1 MHALLALGTGFVV
14 ATLIHYAST
23 LIALRKER
31 LRARHQA
38 DRLAAYELVSEELER
53 VLWTWRDVFDHF
65 GTYVEMD
72 PKLNRLLFLLAQ
84 KLPRYARDLPARLL
98 PLRTDIVDRESLR
111 PFSDGFED
119 GERIDHLVRDINDP
133 VFNALW
139 SARTP
144 SAIAEMLRHGLFL
157 AFGYP
162 HAVAAWSPDGVNLK
176 LPTFKEPGYMNW
188 GMRNTESLPESFG
201 GLWEEWR
208 KLRPHAR

>member
-1 MHALLALGTGFVV
+1 MHALFALGTGFIV
-14 ATLIHYAST
+14 AALIHYVST

-31 LRARHQA
+31 LRARYQA
-38 DRLAAYELVSEELER
+38 DQLAAYELASEELER
-53 VLWTWRDVFDHF
+53 AFWTWRDVFDHF

-72 PKLNRLLFLLAQ
+72 PKLGRLLFLLAQ
-84 KLPRYARDLPARLL
+84 KLPGYARDLPARLL
-98 PLRTDIVDRESLR
+98 PLPDDIVDRENFR
-111 PFSDGFED
+111 PFSDEFED
-119 GERIDHLVRDINDP
+119 GDRIDQLVKDVNDP

-176 LPTFKEPGYMNW
+176 LPAFKEPGYTNW
-188 GMRNTESLPESFG
+188 GMRNAESLPKAFDD
-201 GLWEEWR
+201 LWEKWR
-208 KLRPHAR
+208 KLRAHSQ